1 MQSSDP
7 PSPLIGLAPRMVR
20 LRDQIARVAST
31 DFAVLIEGESGSGK
45 ELVARQVHEQGA
57 RRDGPF
63 IAINCAAIVDTLVE
77 AELFGIEDR
86 TATGVR
92 GRAGKFELANRGTVF
107 LDEVAD
113 LSAAAQAKLLRV
125 VQELAVERVGSHCTR
140 SLDVRLIVATN
151 QRLTSMVETRRF
163 RSDLFYR
170 LSGVEIHVPS
180 LRERRSDVPLLAAHF
195 LRQHGDASGHC
206 LAPCAMDA
214 LTGYDWPGN
223 VRELRRV
230 IEHVL
235 AFSDATRIQVQ
246 DLPATITGDYV
257 RNLQPSLVRDDSM
270 RAWGS
275 RYARIVLD
283 RCGNNKRQACRVL
296 GISYHTLQSYL
307 RYGGHTTGRS
317 ASRSVV
323 SNPEMSLKGL
333 PVSRGDGGRNR
344 RTETGS

>member
-1 MQSSDP
+1 MQSSEP
-7 PSPLIGLAPRMVR
+7 SSPLLGRTPRMAR
-20 LRDQIARVAST
+20 LRHEIARVAST
-31 DFAVLIEGESGSGK
+31 DFTVLIEGESGSGK
-45 ELVARQVHEQGA
+45 ELVARQIHERSA
-57 RRDGPF
+57 RRGGPF
-63 IAINCAAIVDTLVE
+63 VAVNCAAIVDTLVE

-92 GRAGKFELANRGTVF
+92 GRAGKFELANGGTVF

-113 LSAAAQAKLLRV
+113 LSAAAQAKLLRA

-140 SLDVRLIVATN
+140 PLDVRLVVATN
-151 QRLTSMVETRRF
+151 QRLRGMVEARRF

-170 LSGVEIHVPS
+170 LSGVEIHVPP
-180 LRERRSDVPLLAAHF
+180 LRERRSDVPLLAGHF
-195 LRQHGDASGHC
+195 LRQHEEGPERS

-214 LTGYDWPGN
+214 LSAYDWPGN

-235 AFSDATRIQVQ
+235 AFSGAARIRVQ
-246 DLPATITGDYV
+246 DLPAAITGDYV
-257 RNLQPSLVRDDSM
+257 RNLQPSLVRDDTM

-283 RCGNNKRQACRVL
+283 RCGNNKREACRIL

-307 RYGGHTTGRS
+307 RYVGRTPGGAG
-317 ASRSVV
+317 A
-323 SNPEMSLKGL
+323 LA
-333 PVSRGDGGRNR
+333 DGGSR
-344 RTETGS
+344 RPPEEAGASS

>member
-1 MQSSDP
+1 
-7 PSPLIGLAPRMVR
+7 MVR
-20 LRDQIARVAST
+20 LRDRIARVATT

-45 ELVARQVHEQGA
+45 ELVARQIHDRSG
-57 RRDGPF
+57 RRAGPF
-63 IAINCAAIVDTLVE
+63 VAVNCAAIVDTLVE

-92 GRAGKFELANRGTVF
+92 GRAGKFELANEGTVF

-140 SLDVRLIVATN
+140 TLDLRLIVATN
-151 QRLTSMVETRRF
+151 QKLKGMVDTRRF

-170 LSGVEIHVPS
+170 LSGVEIQVPP
-180 LRERRSDVPLLAAHF
+180 LRERRSDIPLLANHF
-195 LRQHGDASGHC
+195 LRQHEEAPERC
-206 LAPCAMDA
+206 LAPCALDA
-214 LTGYDWPGN
+214 LTAYDWPGN

-235 AFSDATRIQVQ
+235 AFSGSRRIQVQ
-246 DLPATITGDYV
+246 DLPATISGDYE
-257 RNLQPSLVRDDSM
+257 RNLRPSLLRDDSM

-283 RCGNNKRQACRVL
+283 RCGNNKRQACRIL
-296 GISYHTLQSYL
+296 GISYHTLQAYL
-307 RYGGHTTGRS
+307 RYGGSTTGGSVRS
-317 ASRSVV
+317 
-323 SNPEMSLKGL
+323 L
-333 PVSRGDGGRNR
+333 PMAPGAAADDDTSP
-344 RTETGS
+344 

>member
-1 MQSSDP
+1 MQVSDS
-7 PSPLIGLAPRMVR
+7 PSPLIGRASRMAR
-20 LRDQIARVAST
+20 LRDQIARVATT

-45 ELVARQVHEQGA
+45 ELVARQIHEQSA
-57 RRDGPF
+57 RRGSPF
-63 IAINCAAIVDTLVE
+63 VAVNCAAIVDTLVE

-92 GRAGKFELANRGTVF
+92 GRAGKFELANEGTVF

-140 SLDVRLIVATN
+140 ALDVRLVVATN
-151 QRLTSMVETRRF
+151 RKLRSMVDKRSF

-170 LSGVEIHVPS
+170 LSGVEIHVPP
-180 LRERRSDVPLLAAHF
+180 LRERRTDIPLLADHF
-195 LRQHGDASGHC
+195 LRQHEDSPGRS
-206 LAPCAMDA
+206 LAPCAVDA
-214 LTGYDWPGN
+214 LMSHDWPGN

-235 AFSDATRIQVQ
+235 AFSGSRRIRVQ

-257 RNLQPSLVRDDSM
+257 RNLQPSLVRDESM

-283 RCGNNKRQACRVL
+283 RCGNNKREACRIL
-296 GISYHTLQSYL
+296 GISYHTLQAYL
-307 RYGGHTTGRS
+307 RYGDTTTDRSGRS
-317 ASRSVV
+317 PIPRFEQVRGRGNSGPDDRARS
-323 SNPEMSLKGL
+323 
-333 PVSRGDGGRNR
+333 
-344 RTETGS
+344 

>member
-1 MQSSDP
+1 MQVSDSA
-7 PSPLIGLAPRMVR
+7 SPLIGRASRMAR
-20 LRDQIARVAST
+20 LRDRIARVAMT

-45 ELVARQVHEQGA
+45 ELVARQIHAQSA
-57 RRDGPF
+57 RRCGPF
-63 IAINCAAIVDTLVE
+63 IAVNCAAIVDTLVE

-86 TATGVR
+86 TATGVK
-92 GRAGKFELANRGTVF
+92 GRAGKFELANEGTVF

-125 VQELAVERVGSHCTR
+125 VQELAVERVGSHRTR
-140 SLDVRLIVATN
+140 VLDVRLIVATN
-151 QRLTSMVETRRF
+151 QRLSSMVETRSF

-170 LSGVEIHVPS
+170 LSGVEIRVPP
-180 LRERRSDVPLLAAHF
+180 LRERRTDIPLLVEHF
-195 LRQHGDASGHC
+195 LGQHEESPRRC

-214 LTGYDWPGN
+214 LMSHDWPGN

-235 AFSDATRIQVQ
+235 AFSGSRRIRVQ

-257 RNLQPSLVRDDSM
+257 RNLQPSLARDDSM

-283 RCGNNKRQACRVL
+283 RCGNNKRQACRIL
-296 GISYHTLQSYL
+296 GISYHTLQAYL
-307 RYGGHTTGRS
+307 RYGSGTTGGTRRRQS
-317 ASRSVV
+317 GMR
-323 SNPEMSLKGL
+323 
-333 PVSRGDGGRNR
+333 PVAGEERGDLP
-344 RTETGS
+344 

>member
-1 MQSSDP
+1 MQLSDSP
-7 PSPLIGLAPRMVR
+7 VPLIGRAPRMVR
-20 LRDQIARVAST
+20 LRDQIARVATT

-45 ELVARQVHEQGA
+45 ELVARQIHERSA
-57 RRDGPF
+57 RHEGPF
-63 IAINCAAIVDTLVE
+63 VAVNCAAIVDTLVE

-92 GRAGKFELANRGTVF
+92 GRAGKFELANEGTVF

-140 SLDVRLIVATN
+140 FLDVRLIVATN
-151 QRLTSMVETRRF
+151 RRLGSMVETRCF

-170 LSGVEIHVPS
+170 LSGVEIQVPP
-180 LRERRSDVPLLAAHF
+180 LRERRSDIPLLADHF
-195 LRQHGDASGHC
+195 LRQHEEAPERC

-214 LTGYDWPGN
+214 LTAYDWPGN

-235 AFSDATRIQVQ
+235 AFCGAKRIRVH

-283 RCGNNKRQACRVL
+283 RCGNNKRQACRIL
-296 GISYHTLQSYL
+296 GISYHTLQAYL
-307 RYGGHTTGRS
+307 RYGGGATDRPVRTSDAGS
-317 ASRSVV
+317 T
-323 SNPEMSLKGL
+323 L
-333 PVSRGDGGRNR
+333 PAGEDDA
-344 RTETGS
+344 